1 MNPLYLLT
9 APSPVLPGT
18 DAVFQEVQ
26 FLKESFGGEILNLY
40 PLQKPFSF
48 FPKSLIGMHKIPRL
62 LKLES
67 DHSFYHLFFAYP
79 HLFPFLAYLK
89 KPLIYSVSTGLKE
102 NSISKLPIIAKKT
115 HTLVVNNER
124 DAHILQSLHIP
135 NFRLIR
141 PGIPTEKFTFHPCG
155 NDMEFVLLIGS
166 APWTKSQFKQKGID
180 LILEAA
186 AQLPLLKLVFLWRG
200 MLRIELEKRIHRH
213 NLSDRCEI
221 IDRFADVNDV
231 LRDCHAAAVLA
242 EKPEIVKS
250 YPHSL
255 LESLAAGKPV
265 LASHCIAMSDDIV
278 KNRYGAVVRDFSL
291 KPLIQS
297 IHYLINNYPELQKNA
312 LKTGQKDYS
321 SEKFKAAFAELY
333 QSIGQSC

>member
-40 PLQKPFSF
+40 PLQKPSSF
-48 FPKSLIGMHKIPRL
+48 FPKSLIGLHKIPQL
-62 LKLES
+62 LKLET
-67 DHSFYHLFFAYP
+67 DHSFHHLFFAYP
-79 HLFPFLAYLK
+79 HLFPFLACLK
-89 KPLIYSVSTGLKE
+89 KPLIYSVSTGLKKK
-102 NSISKLPIIAKKT
+102 NVSKLPAIAKKT

-124 DAHILQSLHIP
+124 DAHILKSLHIP

-141 PGIPTEKFTFHPCG
+141 PGIPTEKFKFHRCG
-155 NDMEFVLLIGS
+155 NDMEFVLLMGS

-180 LILEAA
+180 LLLEAA
-186 AQLPLLKLVFLWRG
+186 VQLPFLKLVFLWRG
-200 MLRIELEKRIHRH
+200 LLRTELEARIQRH
-213 NLSDRCEI
+213 NLRERCEI
-221 IDRFADVNDV
+221 IDRFADVNEV
-231 LRDCHAAAVLA
+231 LKDCHAAVVLA

-265 LASHCIAMSDDIV
+265 LASHCIAMSDDIA
-278 KNRYGAVVRDFSL
+278 KNRCGPVVHDFSL
-291 KPLIQS
+291 KSLIQS
-297 IHYLINNYPELQKNA
+297 IHYLIKNYPELQENA

-321 SEKFKAAFAELY
+321 LENFKTAFAELY
-333 QSIGQSC
+333 QDIGQSC